1 MTMDGSILRT
11 HEYKRMWYPRGPHY
25 VSAYSCP
32 HRRESPAAG
41 GGTQID
47 AQQ

>member
-11 HEYKRMWYPRGPHY
+11 HEY
-25 VSAYSCP
+25 
-32 HRRESPAAG
+32 RRCGSHAAG

-47 AQQ
+47 GRTTMKMTY

>member
-1 MTMDGSILRT
+1 MDGSILRT
-11 HEYKRMWYPRGPHY
+11 HEY
-25 VSAYSCP
+25 
-32 HRRESPAAG
+32 RRCGSHAAG